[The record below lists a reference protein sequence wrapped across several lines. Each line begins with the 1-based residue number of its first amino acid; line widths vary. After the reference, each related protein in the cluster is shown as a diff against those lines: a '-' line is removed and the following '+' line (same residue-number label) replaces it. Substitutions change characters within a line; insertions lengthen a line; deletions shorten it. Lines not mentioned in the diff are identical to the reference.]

1 MRNRKLIL
9 LFIVIS
15 LFILGC
21 KKTDEKGL
29 DTKVEAKVETKS
41 NEELRSRYEKM
52 YSSFYDA
59 YNLSKKVEF
68 EKKNRG
74 FKLYVAG
81 DIMFHSPQLDAA
93 KKNDTYDFSDSFKY
107 IGDVIKDGLS
117 IANLETTI
125 ADSGFMGYPLFR
137 TPKIAVKNLKDVGFD
152 ILALANNHALD
163 GNKDGIRRT
172 KEAVLENGITPL
184 GTYFMDE
191 KTDPVILDVEGRKIA
206 FLNYTYGLNGLD
218 GWLGGDKHLINV
230 LDEEKVLH
238 DINYAKENANGIIV
252 MVHWGTEYIING
264 NDKMQEKWLN
274 FFAENGV
281 DVVLG
286 SHPHVIEPDGFIEK
300 DGHRMYYIFSLGNFI
315 SNQRREYMDQPYGE
329 DGVILEMNIKPY
341 DDKRV
346 YAAEVFYHPTWV
358 KRTKNPLK
366 YEIVPVYEGLN
377 NNLEGINE
385 ADKAKL
391 VESKDRTLS
400 ILKAGLYVGDRIN
413 E

>member
-1 MRNRKLIL
+1 MRNRNLIL

-15 LFILGC
+15 LFIFGC
-21 KKTDEKGL
+21 KKTDEKIL
-29 DTKVEAKVETKS
+29 DTKVEAKVEERS
-41 NEELRSRYEKM
+41 DEALRSRYEKM
-52 YSSFYDA
+52 YSSFYEA
-59 YNLSKKVEF
+59 YNLSKKTEL

-93 KKNDTYDFSDSFKY
+93 KKDSAYDFSDSFKY
-107 IGDVIKDGLS
+107 IGGVIEDGLS

-152 ILALANNHALD
+152 ILALANNHSLD
-163 GNKDGIRRT
+163 GKKDGIRRT
-172 KEAVLENGITPL
+172 KEAVLENEITPL
-184 GTYFMDE
+184 GTYFSDE
-191 KTDPVILDVEGRKIA
+191 KNDPIILDVEGRKIA

-218 GWLGGDKHLINV
+218 GWLEGETNLINV
-230 LDEEKVLH
+230 LDEEKVLR

-281 DVVLG
+281 DIVLG

-300 DGHRMYYIFSLGNFI
+300 DGHRMYYIFSLGNFL

-329 DGVILEMNIKPY
+329 DGVILEMKIKPY

-346 YAAEVFYHPTWV
+346 YAADVFYHPTWV
-358 KRTKNPLK
+358 KRTKTPLK
-366 YEIVPVYEGLN
+366 YEIIPVYEGLSGS
-377 NNLEGINE
+377 LDGINE

-391 VESKDRTLS
+391 AESKDRTLS
-400 ILKAGLYVGDRIN
+400 ILKAGKYVGDKVD

>member
-1 MRNRKLIL
+1 MRNRNLIL

-15 LFILGC
+15 LFIFGC
-21 KKTDEKGL
+21 KKTDEKIL
-29 DTKVEAKVETKS
+29 DTKVEAKSDEA
-41 NEELRSRYEKM
+41 LRSRYEKM

-59 YNLSKKVEF
+59 YNLSKNAEL

-93 KKNDTYDFSDSFKY
+93 KKDGAYDFSDSFKY

-117 IANLETTI
+117 IANFETTV

-238 DINYAKENANGIIV
+238 DINYARENANGIIV

-329 DGVILEMNIKPY
+329 DGVILELNIKPY
-341 DDKRV
+341 DNKRV

-377 NNLEGINE
+377 NNLEGIND

-400 ILKAGLYVGDRIN
+400 ILKAGRYVGDKVD

>member
-1 MRNRKLIL
+1 MRNRNLIL

-15 LFILGC
+15 LFIFGC
-21 KKTDEKGL
+21 KKTDEKIL
-29 DTKVEAKVETKS
+29 DTKVEAKVEEKS
-41 NEELRSRYEKM
+41 DEALRSRYEKM
-52 YSSFYDA
+52 YSSFYEA
-59 YNLSKKVEF
+59 YNFSKKTEL

-93 KKNDTYDFSDSFKY
+93 KKDGAYDFLDSFKY
-107 IGDVIKDGLS
+107 IGGVIEDGLS
-117 IANLETTI
+117 IANFETTI
-125 ADSGFMGYPLFR
+125 AESGFMGYPLFR

-152 ILALANNHALD
+152 ILALANNHSLD
-163 GNKDGIRRT
+163 GKKDGIRRT
-172 KEAVLENGITPL
+172 KEAVLENEITPL
-184 GTYFMDE
+184 GTYFSDE
-191 KTDPVILDVEGRKIA
+191 KNDPIILDVEGRKIA

-218 GWLGGDKHLINV
+218 GWLEGETNLINV

-281 DVVLG
+281 DIVLG

-300 DGHRMYYIFSLGNFI
+300 DGHRMYYIFSLGNFL

-341 DDKRV
+341 DDKRI
-346 YAAEVFYHPTWV
+346 YAADVFYHPTWV
-358 KRTKNPLK
+358 KRTKTPLK
-366 YEIVPVYEGLN
+366 YEIVPVYEGLSGS
-377 NNLEGINE
+377 LDGINE

-391 VESKDRTLS
+391 AESKDRTLS
-400 ILKAGLYVGDRIN
+400 ILKAGKYVGDKVD

>member
-1 MRNRKLIL
+1 MRNRNLIL

-15 LFILGC
+15 LFIFGC
-21 KKTDEKGL
+21 KKTDEKIL
-29 DTKVEAKVETKS
+29 DTKVEAKVEEKS
-41 NEELRSRYEKM
+41 DEAIRSRYEKM
-52 YSSFYDA
+52 YSSFYEA
-59 YNLSKKVEF
+59 YNLSKKTEL

-93 KKNDTYDFSDSFKY
+93 KKGDAYDFSDSFKY
-107 IGDVIKDGLS
+107 IGGVIEDRLS
-117 IANLETTI
+117 IANFETTI

-152 ILALANNHALD
+152 ILALANNHSLD
-163 GNKDGIRRT
+163 GKKDGIRRT
-172 KEAVLENGITPL
+172 KEAVLENEITPL
-184 GTYFMDE
+184 GTYFSDE
-191 KTDPVILDVEGRKIA
+191 KNDPVILDVEGRKIA

-218 GWLGGDKHLINV
+218 GWLEGETNLINV
-230 LDEEKVLH
+230 LNEEKVLH

-264 NDKMQEKWLN
+264 NDKMQEKWLD

-281 DVVLG
+281 DIVLG

-300 DGHRMYYIFSLGNFI
+300 DGHRMYYIFSLGNFL

-341 DDKRV
+341 DDKRI
-346 YAAEVFYHPTWV
+346 YAADVFYHPTWV
-358 KRTKNPLK
+358 KRTKTPLK
-366 YEIVPVYEGLN
+366 YEIVPVYEGLSGS
-377 NNLEGINE
+377 LGGINE

-391 VESKDRTLS
+391 AESKDRTLS
-400 ILKAGLYVGDRIN
+400 ILKAGKYVGDKVD

>member
-1 MRNRKLIL
+1 MRNRNLIL

-15 LFILGC
+15 LFIFGC
-21 KKTDEKGL
+21 KKTDEKIW
-29 DTKVEAKVETKS
+29 DTKVEAKVEEKS
-41 NEELRSRYEKM
+41 DEALRSRYEKM
-52 YSSFYDA
+52 YSSFYEA
-59 YNLSKKVEF
+59 YNLSKKTEL

-93 KKNDTYDFSDSFKY
+93 KKGDAYDFSDSFKY
-107 IGDVIKDGLS
+107 IGGVIEDGLS

-137 TPKIAVKNLKDVGFD
+137 TPKIAVKNIKDVGFD
-152 ILALANNHALD
+152 ILALANNHSLD
-163 GNKDGIRRT
+163 GKKDGIRRT
-172 KEAVLENGITPL
+172 KEAVLENEITPL
-184 GTYFMDE
+184 GTYFSDE
-191 KTDPVILDVEGRKIA
+191 KNDPVILDVEGRKIA

-218 GWLGGDKHLINV
+218 GWLEGETNLINV
-230 LDEEKVLH
+230 LNEEKVLH

-281 DVVLG
+281 DIVLG

-300 DGHRMYYIFSLGNFI
+300 DGHRMYYIFSLGNFL

-341 DDKRV
+341 DDKRI
-346 YAAEVFYHPTWV
+346 YAADVFYHPTWV
-358 KRTKNPLK
+358 KRTKTPLK
-366 YEIVPVYEGLN
+366 YEIVPVYEGLSGS
-377 NNLEGINE
+377 LGGIND

-391 VESKDRTLS
+391 AESKDRTLS
-400 ILKAGLYVGDRIN
+400 ILKAGKYVGDKVD